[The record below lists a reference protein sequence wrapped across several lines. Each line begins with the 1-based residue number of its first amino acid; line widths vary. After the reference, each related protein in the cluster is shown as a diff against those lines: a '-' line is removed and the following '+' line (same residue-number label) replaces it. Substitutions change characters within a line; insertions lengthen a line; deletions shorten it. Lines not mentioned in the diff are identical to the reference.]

1 VAATKLNK
9 LKRVSLQQTSVL
21 FFSGISAI
29 VFLSLLTYN
38 RTDCGIFRHDSDCG
52 FTNKAG
58 RVGAY
63 LSEFL
68 FSAFGYLS
76 YLIPVALLI
85 VGVVLFRFPQM
96 ANPHNPRGGIN
107 AVLAVAGML
116 AALVAGSGLST
127 ILFPFADL
135 THSGGGL
142 IGIMAARFA
151 RSIFGDYGSTL
162 ILLSM
167 FFAGVTLM
175 ADIKWGGVVEY
186 IGDKVLD
193 IGQKILGVFD
203 RLSGAGP
210 QVATEGVDN
219 AELKKTKADAENK
232 SVDLKEIGS
241 KGSVMFATAGAGVT
255 GLWNKVQ
262 GKWFPSPK
270 KESSDEEPDFLMES
284 AKETVNPHVPQAQ
297 KNDIILTNTEDAGL
311 SMSAPSIPKNIQDEV
326 EGKNSPLPETTATEV
341 KAAAIAP
348 TPTPAS
354 SAGII
359 KRTLA
364 KPLNKAVSIPPLSL
378 LDLPPEG
385 QGQYD
390 EEQLAGL
397 ADSIVEALGHYG
409 VRGVEVK
416 DKHPGPVVTRFEL
429 QLNAGTKVSKVSG
442 LAKDLARNLGVHSV
456 RIVEVIP
463 GKTTIGIEVP
473 NDRREMVTMRSVLE
487 STQFDDA
494 PSALTLALGKDIGGT
509 PVVANLGKM
518 PHLLVA
524 GTTGAGKSVAVNA
537 MLVSMLYKATADEVR
552 LILIDPKMLEL
563 SIYEDIP
570 HLLTPVV
577 TDMKNAANALRWC
590 VAEMER
596 RYLLMSKLKVRSLA
610 SYNQKIQEAID
621 AGNPI
626 MDPLHDPSKA
636 LDPTPK
642 ALDTLPHIVIVVDEF
657 ADMMMVVGKKVEELI
672 ARIAQKA
679 RAAGMH
685 LILATQR
692 PSVDVITGLIKAN
705 IPSRIAFNVSTKVD
719 SRTIL
724 DQGGAEQLLG
734 QGDMLYLPAGT
745 SVPKRIHGAFVS
757 DEEVEAV
764 VNFVRTQGEPA
775 YMDAVIKDAPSG
787 AGIPGLEPL
796 SAKES
801 ETDPLYDEA
810 VVIVTESRRASISYL
825 QRRLKVGYNRAA
837 TMIESMEEAGV
848 VSAVQGNGSREVI
861 APPPV
866 AD

>member
-1 VAATKLNK
+1 MAATKLNK

-127 ILFPFADL
+127 ILFPFAEL

-203 RLSGAGP
+203 RLSGDGP

-219 AELKKTKADAENK
+219 AELKKTKADAANK
-232 SVDLKEIGS
+232 NVDLKEIGS
-241 KGSVMFATAGAGVT
+241 KGSVMFATAGAGVA
-255 GLWNKVQ
+255 GIWNKVQ
-262 GKWFPSPK
+262 DKWFPSPK
-270 KESSDEEPDFLMES
+270 RESSDEEPDFLMES
-284 AKETVNPHVPQAQ
+284 TKETVNPHVPQVQ
-297 KNDIILTNTEDAGL
+297 KNDIVLTNTEDAGL
-311 SMSAPSIPKNIQDEV
+311 SMSAPSVPKNAEDDV
-326 EGKNSPLPETTATEV
+326 KAKNEEV
-341 KAAAIAP
+341 KAVASPAP
-348 TPTPAS
+348 

-364 KPLNKAVSIPPLSL
+364 KPLNKAISLPPLSL

-390 EEQLAGL
+390 EEQLASL
-397 ADSIVEALGHYG
+397 ADNIVEALGHYG

-494 PSALTLALGKDIGGT
+494 HSALTLALGKDIGGT

-596 RYLLMSKLKVRSLA
+596 RYLLMSKLKVRGLA

-621 AGNPI
+621 AGSPI

-642 ALDTLPHIVIVVDEF
+642 ALDTLPNIVIVVDEF

-745 SVPKRIHGAFVS
+745 SMPKRIHGAFVS

-764 VNFVRTQGEPA
+764 VNFVRAQGEPA
-775 YMDAVIKDAPSG
+775 YMDAVIKNAPSG

-796 SAKES
+796 SGKES

>member
-1 VAATKLNK
+1 MAATKLNK

-38 RTDCGIFRHDSDCG
+38 RTDCGIFRHDSHCE

-63 LSEFL
+63 LAEFL

-76 YLIPVALLI
+76 YLIPIALLI

-96 ANPHNPRGGIN
+96 TNPHNPRGGIN

-127 ILFPFADL
+127 ILFPFAEL

-142 IGIMAARFA
+142 IGVMAARFA

-193 IGQKILGVFD
+193 IGQKILNVFD
-203 RLSGAGP
+203 RLGGDGP

-219 AELKKTKADAENK
+219 AELKKTKADAANK
-232 SVDLKEIGS
+232 GVDLKEIGS
-241 KGSVMFATAGAGVT
+241 KGSAMFATAGAGIS

-270 KESSDEEPDFLMES
+270 TESSDEDPDFLMES
-284 AKETVNPHVPQAQ
+284 AKETTNPHVPQAQ

-311 SMSAPSIPKNIQDEV
+311 SMSAPTPSVPKNAKDDV
-326 EGKNSPLPETTATEV
+326 EEKKEEV
-341 KAAAIAP
+341 KVVAAPAP
-348 TPTPAS
+348 

-364 KPLNKAVSIPPLSL
+364 KPLNKSVSLPPLSL
-378 LDLPPEG
+378 LDSPPEG

-390 EEQLAGL
+390 EEQLASL
-397 ADSIVEALGHYG
+397 ADKIVEALGHYG

-456 RIVEVIP
+456 RIVEVIS

-473 NDRREMVTMRSVLE
+473 NDRREIVTMGSVLE
-487 STQFDDA
+487 STQFNDA

-610 SYNQKIQEAID
+610 SYNQKVQEAID

-636 LDPTPK
+636 LDPIPK
-642 ALDTLPHIVIVVDEF
+642 ALETLPNIVIVVDEF
-657 ADMMMVVGKKVEELI
+657 ADMIMVVGKKVEELI

-734 QGDMLYLPAGT
+734 QGDMLFLPAGT
-745 SVPKRIHGAFVS
+745 SMPKRIHGAFVS
-757 DEEVEAV
+757 DEEVEEV

-775 YMDAVIKDAPSG
+775 YIDEVIKDAPSG
-787 AGIPGLEPL
+787 ATGIPGLEPL
-796 SAKES
+796 SSKES
-801 ETDPLYDEA
+801 EIDPLYDEA

>member
-1 VAATKLNK
+1 MAATKLNK

-21 FFSGISAI
+21 FFSGVSAI

-38 RTDCGIFRHDSDCG
+38 RADCSIFRYDSDCG
-52 FTNKAG
+52 YTNKAG
-58 RVGAY
+58 RIGAH
-63 LSEFL
+63 LSDFL

-76 YLIPVALLI
+76 YLIPIALLI

-127 ILFPFADL
+127 VLFPFADL
-135 THSGGGL
+135 VYSGGGL
-142 IGIMAARFA
+142 IGRMAAQAA

-162 ILLSM
+162 ILLSV
-167 FFAGVTLM
+167 FFAGITLM
-175 ADIKWGGVVEY
+175 ADIKWGGLVEY
-186 IGDKVLD
+186 IGDKVL
-193 IGQKILGVFD
+193 GVFESIVGD
-203 RLSGAGP
+203 G
-210 QVATEGVDN
+210 QTVTEGADS
-219 AELKKTKADAENK
+219 AALKKTEADTTDK
-232 SVDLKEIGS
+232 GIDLKEIS
-241 KGSVMFATAGAGVT
+241 AKGTAMFATAGAGIA
-255 GLWNKVQ
+255 GLWQKAQ
-262 GKWFPSPK
+262 GKR
-270 KESSDEEPDFLMES
+270 SSSSKGEGIDDDPDFLMES
-284 AKETVNPHVPQAQ
+284 AKETANPHIPKAQ

-311 SMSAPSIPKNIQDEV
+311 SMSAPSAPENAQNDV
-326 EGKNSPLPETTATEV
+326 EAKKEEV
-341 KAAAIAP
+341 KAVAVPTPTP

-354 SAGII
+354 APTPSAGII

-364 KPLNKAVSIPPLSL
+364 KPLNKAVSLPPLSL

-390 EEQLAGL
+390 EEHLASL
-397 ADSIVEALGHYG
+397 ADNIVEALGHYG

-463 GKTTIGIEVP
+463 GKTTIGVEVP
-473 NDRREMVTMRSVLE
+473 NDRREMVTMGSVLE

-610 SYNQKIQEAID
+610 SYNQKIQEAIE

-642 ALDTLPHIVIVVDEF
+642 ALGHLPYIVIVVDEF

-745 SVPKRIHGAFVS
+745 SMPKRIHGAFVS

-775 YMDAVIKDAPSG
+775 YMDAVIKDAPNG
-787 AGIPGLEPL
+787 ATGIPGLEPL
-796 SAKES
+796 SSKES

>member
-1 VAATKLNK
+1 MAATKLNK

-29 VFLSLLTYN
+29 VLLALLTYN
-38 RTDCGIFRHDSDCG
+38 HTDCSFFRQDNGCII
-52 FTNKAG
+52 TNKAG
-58 RVGAY
+58 SIGAY
-63 LSEFL
+63 LSALL
-68 FSAFGYLS
+68 FSLIGYLS
-76 YLIPVALLI
+76 YLIPIAILVI
-85 VGVVLFRFPQM
+85 GVVLFRFPQM
-96 ANPHNPRGGIN
+96 ASPHLQRGGIN
-107 AVLAVAGML
+107 ATLAVSGAVIAVL
-116 AALVAGSGLST
+116 AGSGLST
-127 ILFPFADL
+127 ILFPLADL
-135 THSGGGL
+135 SHSGGGS
-142 IGIMAARFA
+142 IGIVSARVV
-151 RSIFGDYGSTL
+151 RGIFGDFGSTL
-162 ILLSM
+162 ILLSL
-167 FFAGVTLM
+167 FFAGITLA
-175 ADIKWGGVVEY
+175 ADIKWGNLVEY
-186 IGDKVLD
+186 IGDKVLT
-193 IGQKILGVFD
+193 LFEM
-203 RLSGAGP
+203 LSGSGQA
-210 QVATEGVDN
+210 VTEGADS
-219 AELKKTKADAENK
+219 ESKKANSKAK
-232 SVDLKEIGS
+232 SLDLKGMGT
-241 KGSVMFATAGAGVT
+241 KGVAMIAATGAGAT
-255 GLWNKVQ
+255 GLWKKVQ
-262 GKWFPSPK
+262 EKWISPRPK
-270 KESSDEEPDFLMES
+270 GGDTDEDPDFLMDS
-284 AKETVNPHVPQAQ
+284 ANKAPKDAKEKEVVDPQVPLP
-297 KNDIILTNTEDAGL
+297 LTQEKDLVLNTEDKGFL
-311 SMSAPSIPKNIQDEV
+311 MSAPVPEAVVV
-326 EGKNSPLPETTATEV
+326 EKKV
-341 KAAAIAP
+341 AAVVNKMAAP
-348 TPTPAS
+348 AKS
-354 SAGII
+354 SAQSAS
-359 KRTLA
+359 L
-364 KPLNKAVSIPPLSL
+364 PHLSL

-385 QGQYD
+385 QGQYN
-390 EEQLAGL
+390 EEELNSLAEN
-397 ADSIVEALGHYG
+397 IVGVLGHYA

-416 DKHPGPVVTRFEL
+416 ETHPGPVVTRFEL
-429 QLNAGTKVSKVSG
+429 QLTAGTKVSKVSG

-473 NDRREMVTMRSVLE
+473 NADREMVTMGSVLE
-487 STQFDDA
+487 SSQFEDA
-494 PSALTLALGKDIGGT
+494 SSPLTLALGKDIGGKA
-509 PVVANLGKM
+509 VVANLGKM

-596 RYLLMSKLKVRSLA
+596 RYLLMSKLKVRGLD
-610 SYNQKIQEAID
+610 SYNQKIREAID

-642 ALDTLPHIVIVVDEF
+642 ALEPLPNIVIVVDEF

-745 SVPKRIHGAFVS
+745 SMPKRIHGAFVS

-775 YMDAVIKDAPSG
+775 YMDAVIKDAPTG
-787 AGIPGLEPL
+787 TAGFDPL
-796 SAKES
+796 TGKNS
-801 ETDPLYDEA
+801 ETDELYDEA

-837 TMIESMEEAGV
+837 TMIEAMEDAGV
-848 VSAVQGNGSREVI
+848 VSATQGNGSREVI